1 VLVSIFPVGKFITD
15 VQMGLETPN
24 SEKCPDKKPYSPV
37 AMEGKLYLLNSMRIA
52 IEKELDPS
60 FFGSI
65 PDCKGPTPLDSLIEK
80 KPVYSEV
87 CIMPIYRLKIVII
100 LLLLFSLVIPATRAR
115 ADFNTWLTE
124 FRQEAS
130 VVGISPET
138 LSSHLDNLEPLP
150 KVRELDRS
158 QLVRKSGK
166 RITFN
171 EYLQKVVPDYR
182 IKTARKK
189 YAKNRRLFQNIAARY
204 KVDPAFVMALW
215 AIESDFG
222 RRTGS
227 FPVVGALATLAHDG
241 RREKF
246 FRSELI
252 QLLKLIDDGVITN
265 PEPKGSWA
273 GAMGQVQF
281 MPSSYKEFAID
292 FDGDGEN
299 DLWNS
304 LPDALGSAANYL
316 SRVGWKDRL
325 GWGQEVKLP
334 KNFKLSKTGLNQVRD
349 QKEWRRM
356 GVKGIKG
363 PNSRKAA
370 IILPDGQ
377 GGPAF
382 IVYDNFKVIRRW
394 NRSNYFAL
402 AVCHLAER
410 IIN

>member
-1 VLVSIFPVGKFITD
+1 
-15 VQMGLETPN
+15 
-24 SEKCPDKKPYSPV
+24 
-37 AMEGKLYLLNSMRIA
+37 
-52 IEKELDPS
+52 
-60 FFGSI
+60 
-65 PDCKGPTPLDSLIEK
+65 
-80 KPVYSEV
+80 
-87 CIMPIYRLKIVII
+87 MPIYRLKIVII
-100 LLLLFSLVIPATRAR
+100 LLLLFPLAVPATWAR
-115 ADFNTWLTE
+115 ADFSTWLTE
-124 FRQEAS
+124 FRQAAF
-130 VVGISPET
+130 VAGISRET
-138 LSSHLDNLEPLP
+138 LSRHLDNLKPLA

-158 QLVRKSGK
+158 QLVRKNGK
-166 RITFN
+166 RLDFN
-171 EYLQKVVPDYR
+171 AYLQRVVPEFR
-182 IKTARKK
+182 VQTARKK
-189 YAKNRRLFQNIAARY
+189 YAKNRRLFQDIGARY
-204 KVDPAFVMALW
+204 NVDPAFVLALW

-227 FPVVGALATLAHDG
+227 FPVVAALATLAHEG
-241 RREKF
+241 RRGNF

-252 QLLKLIDDGVITN
+252 QLLKLIDEGVITN

-325 GWGQEVKLP
+325 GWGQQVNLP
-334 KNFKLSKTGLNQVRD
+334 KGFKWSKAGLDHVRT

-356 GVKGIKG
+356 GINGIKG
-363 PNSRKAA
+363 PDSRKAA
-370 IILPDGQ
+370 IILPDGP

-382 IVYDNFKVIRRW
+382 IVYDNFNVIKRW

-402 AVCHLAER
+402 AVCHLAEK